1 MSTTDAD
8 KVSTLVLPESLAR
21 QIEREGESGYPNE
34 ICGMLIGRDIRCAE
48 GIDRTRRVVDR
59 LEPGRNVFEAGEQ
72 YHRFSIDPRDQ
83 LRAERAAEKQGQMVL
98 GYYHSHPDHPARPS
112 EYDREHAWPFY
123 SYVIVEIAKGR
134 AADTTSWVL
143 NDETKQFER
152 QEIVRET

>member
-8 KVSTLVLPESLAR
+8 KVSALVLPESLAR
-21 QIEREGESGYPNE
+21 QIEREGAFGYPNE

-48 GIDRTRRVVDR
+48 GIDPTRRIVDR

-72 YHRFSIDPRDQ
+72 YHRFSIDPLDQ
-83 LRAERAAEKQGQMVL
+83 LKAERAAERQGQMVL

-123 SYVIVEIAKGR
+123 SYVIVAIAKGR
-134 AADTTSWVL
+134 AADMTSWVL
-143 NDETKQFER
+143 NDENKQFEQ
-152 QEIVRET
+152 QEIERKT